1 MFFYQGIDLVDI
13 RRVERIYQKFGKQFL
28 SKVLTQNE
36 IKNLFL
42 KNNEKK
48 LVKKI
53 ANGFAAKEAVS
64 KALGTGFSDGI
75 TMKNI
80 ELLNDN
86 SGKPFINLIGKART
100 RTDFLKKTKQNE
112 ILSISISNERNYSIA
127 SVNLIFY

>member
-1 MFFYQGIDLVDI
+1 MFLQGLESILK
-13 RRVERIYQKFGKQFL
+13 Y
-28 SKVLTQNE
+28 
-36 IKNLFL
+36 

-100 RTDFLKKTKQNE
+100 RGDFLKKKT
-112 ILSISISNERNYSIA
+112 ERNSF
-127 SVNLIFY
+127 NLNL